1 MKDKTRENKQGL
13 DWVREQ
19 IMTFA
24 CGAHAFG
31 VELDEFES
39 AKQWNATFVVNFRG
53 SDREE
58 RLFCQAHEGQQHVRF
73 WVDVTFDGDIWK
85 NRLEDFL
92 TTASKF
98 DIAIGPAAG
107 LNDSKVQLVRLSI
120 RAWIPRFSQRIFGLT
135 FSNLMECK
143 AAIDQ
148 LNPSLPMNAN
158 WELVSPSPSKKPSP

>member
-1 MKDKTRENKQGL
+1 MKDKTQENKQGL

-31 VELDEFES
+31 LELDEFDS
-39 AKQWNATFVVNFRG
+39 AKQWNAIFVVNFRG
-53 SDREE
+53 SEREE
-58 RLFCQAHEGQQHVRF
+58 RLFCRVQEGQQHLRF
-73 WVDVTFDGDIWK
+73 WVEFTIDADIWK
-85 NRLEDFL
+85 SRLEDFL
-92 TTASKF
+92 TTASRF
-98 DIAIGPAAG
+98 DVAIGPPTSS
-107 LNDSKVQLVRLSI
+107 NDGKVLLVRLSI

-148 LNPSLPMNAN
+148 LNPTPPMNAN
-158 WELVSPSPSKKPSP
+158 WELVSPSPQKTDNE